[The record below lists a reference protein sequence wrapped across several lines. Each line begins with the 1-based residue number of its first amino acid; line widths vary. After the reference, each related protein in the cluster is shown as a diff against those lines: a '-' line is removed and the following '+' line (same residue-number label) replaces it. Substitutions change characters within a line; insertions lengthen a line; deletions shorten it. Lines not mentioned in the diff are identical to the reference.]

1 MRILLLL
8 VFTLFSNVSFA
19 QQPTVNQKTF
29 KSALEHYENGQFH
42 QAIVLFKEDNSPV
55 SQLFLAKS
63 YFALGENSETEIISQ
78 RLVNLPDIEV
88 QLEANYL
95 LSLVLIGKKQFA
107 KAINILSTALS
118 SSKNYNYSIQSDI
131 RELQLRVLEYLSYNQ
146 RIEAIRLVT
155 DTSLRNKIILD
166 YYSIYPS
173 DEAIQLLEELKRI
186 DSTVNIYDHIES
198 VASEEIVINNQL
210 LRGYPTGNIINIG
223 VLLPSFEQS
232 LNEKPVSRGLY
243 NGLLISVDEFN
254 RNNTERKIKLH
265 YIDSDELVNNF
276 RAGLQKAKEELNIDV
291 IIGPLFSQQVEEL
304 SNFVDRL
311 GIPFI
316 APLANTY
323 DISSG
328 QDYILQINPSFESRG
343 RQTAKIAI
351 DSLNLQKFGV
361 MTEKGTHG
369 ETDATA
375 FADEII
381 ELGGEITYF
390 FAEDF
395 ASTGYFVG
403 DHTPYFAND
412 QALVDT
418 TLFVLDTL
426 DAVYLPYTGEVA
438 ATLLNLTLTGL
449 EQYNPQYVVLGNDE
463 MMYIDHPRDRLR
475 RLNIMY
481 TSSSN
486 IQEGTEEMINF
497 RLDYLNRS
505 GLEPNTF
512 SYLGYDIGTYYLEAI
527 SQIANPDDFLLFLPY
542 LDSFSGISTSINFGN
557 DNSNDALKLFQ
568 LSVEGIKSIEID

>member
-1 MRILLLL
+1 
-8 VFTLFSNVSFA
+8 
-19 QQPTVNQKTF
+19 
-29 KSALEHYENGQFH
+29 
-42 QAIVLFKEDNSPV
+42 
-55 SQLFLAKS
+55 
-63 YFALGENSETEIISQ
+63 
-78 RLVNLPDIEV
+78 
-88 QLEANYL
+88 
-95 LSLVLIGKKQFA
+95 
-107 KAINILSTALS
+107 
-118 SSKNYNYSIQSDI
+118 
-131 RELQLRVLEYLSYNQ
+131 
-146 RIEAIRLVT
+146 
-155 DTSLRNKIILD
+155 LD